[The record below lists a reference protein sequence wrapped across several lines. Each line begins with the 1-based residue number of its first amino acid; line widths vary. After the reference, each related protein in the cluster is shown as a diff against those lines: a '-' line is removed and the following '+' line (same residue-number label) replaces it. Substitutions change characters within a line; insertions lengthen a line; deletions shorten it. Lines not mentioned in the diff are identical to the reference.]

1 MARIR
6 QARVLDKHPSNFLS
20 EAVKQVIGSYTAQ
33 TYPDIK
39 DKAYG
44 L

>member
-6 QARVLDKHPSNFLS
+6 LVLEKHPSNFLS
-20 EAVKQVIGSYTAQ
+20 GAVKQVIGSYTAQ